1 MNKSNYKYFLDHFKK
16 LKIQK
21 GDNILV
27 YSDLSKIGI
36 INKKLPKE
44 ILSCLK
50 SCIGNKQKIIFTKY
64 L

>member
-27 YSDLSKIGI
+27 YSDSGSSFNYKAKERFKDYI
-36 INKKLPKE
+36 E
-44 ILSCLK
+44 ILNVSNF
-50 SCIGNKQKIIFTKY
+50 GN
-64 L
+64 